1 MSRETASHVRD
12 IDKTRA
18 YDQAEGY
25 AKPYEWSAD
34 HSWKDKVLTKAQP
47 FLDPEATRKWL
58 ERKETYRALKATG
71 RI

>member
-34 HSWKDKVLTKAQP
+34 HL
-47 FLDPEATRKWL
+47 R
-58 ERKETYRALKATG
+58 ATG